1 MPGTFDR
8 GGSLTL
14 SNNAGINKHFSGPG
28 KVDRVYKIQHYLGLR
43 GEGSQFR
50 LYCVKCPKTFDF
62 QKGRVSDWIPL
73 PGITAYGKQY

>member
-1 MPGTFDR
+1 M
-8 GGSLTL
+8 
-14 SNNAGINKHFSGPG
+14 
-28 KVDRVYKIQHYLGLR
+28 DRVYKIQHCLGLR
-43 GEGSQFR
+43 GEASQFR